1 MRTCPNCQN
10 SVPDGAYCP
19 TCGYMFPDFAG
30 ASRSKVKR
38 RRVRALLAVFFA
50 AAALCLFIFL
60 PRPGFESIQRSQLL
74 DPALKLLGGAADR
87 GELSA
92 DLELTAGCDD
102 FLISRL
108 LRGSAAVL
116 KLQLEDGGALINA
129 GLTVMGSEV
138 LTGYATYR
146 DGALGFALPQAD
158 GKYYEGAKLP
168 LPKPDASSFR
178 EKTRAC
184 LDILFD
190 AVNDENLTVTKENGL
205 TRYVFAPSEA
215 ELEAMVLAL
224 GDELGIGL
232 VPPESL
238 TWTLE
243 ASWIRLKAVTVEAG
257 GVTVRI
263 EPDGLSLPGTVT
275 GPGFDASFELNGE
288 LPLSASLTL
297 DGDPLGVGIDGLTLD
312 LTATT
317 PSTAKEPEGEL
328 VDISG
333 YNILEVI
340 KLAEGLVSKLTGDI
354 LGEFGGIF

>member
-74 DPALKLLGGAADR
+74 DPALKLLGG
-87 GELSA
+87 
-92 DLELTAGCDD
+92 
-102 FLISRL
+102 ISRL

-333 YNILEVI
+333 
-340 KLAEGLVSKLTGDI
+340 DI